1 VPNFLIL
8 EDYCKKNGIEY
19 QSPEQIIQNPVIYK
33 LYEKLIADKTRSLGQ
48 VEKIKKFV
56 LLPQELTQ
64 EAGELTPTLKLKRK
78 FIDQKYKPLIDKLY
92 EE

>member
-1 VPNFLIL
+1 
-8 EDYCKKNGIEY
+8 
-19 QSPEQIIQNPVIYK
+19 
-33 LYEKLIADKTRSLGQ
+33 LYEKLIANKTRSLGQ

-78 FIDQKYKPLIDKLY
+78 FIDQQYKELIDKLY